1 MKIKLTLVAIAL
13 GLTST
18 VSYAHKANDIIIRGG
33 PVYVHPKSDS
43 DAVKLNGTS
52 TDLKAEANNDT
63 QLGLNFQYM
72 ITDNLGVELLAA
84 TPFSHNISL
93 GGGNSTGL
101 SGKSLGKIKHLPPTL
116 SLVWY
121 PLDANNKLQP
131 YLGAGIN
138 YTFFFDEKLS
148 GEAKNAG
155 FEGGLDLDSSWGLAA
170 QIGVDYSIT
179 DNWLI
184 NAQVRYINIE
194 TDATTY
200 LAGNKITAKY
210 KLDPWVAM
218 VSVGY
223 RF

>member
-1 MKIKLTLVAIAL
+1 MKIKLTLVALAL

-18 VSYAHKANDIIIRGG
+18 ASYAHKANDIIVRGG
-33 PVYVHPKSDS
+33 AVYVHPKNDS
-43 DAVKLNGTS
+43 EAVKLNGAK
-52 TDLKAEANNDT
+52 TDLKAKADNDT

-72 ITDNLGVELLAA
+72 VTDNLGIELLAA
-84 TPFSHNISL
+84 TPFSHKLSL

-121 PLDANNKLQP
+121 PLDSNNKFQP
-131 YLGAGIN
+131 YVGAGIN

-148 GEAKNAG
+148 GEAKDAG
-155 FEGGLDLDSSWGLAA
+155 FDRGLDLDSSWGWAA
-170 QIGVDYSIT
+170 QVGADYSI
-179 DNWLI
+179 DNNWLI

-200 LAGNKITAKY
+200 LGDNKITAKY

>member
-1 MKIKLTLVAIAL
+1 MKVKLTLIAISL
-13 GLTST
+13 GLITTS
-18 VSYAHKANDIIIRGG
+18 SYAHKADDIIVRGG
-33 PVYVHPKSDS
+33 AIYVHPKKDS
-43 DAVKLNGTS
+43 ESVKLNGAA
-52 TDLKAEANNDT
+52 TDLKAKADNDT

-72 ITDNLGVELLAA
+72 VTDHIGIELLAA
-84 TPFSHNISL
+84 TPFSHKLSL

-101 SGKSLGKIKHLPPTL
+101 AGKSLGKIKHLPPTL

-121 PLDANNKLQP
+121 PLDSNNKLQP
-131 YLGAGIN
+131 YVGAGVN

-148 GEAKNAG
+148 GEAKDAG
-155 FEGGLDLDSSWGLAA
+155 FERGLDLDSSWGWAA
-170 QIGVDYSIT
+170 QVGMDYSLS

-184 NAQVRYINIE
+184 NAQARYIKIE

-218 VSVGY
+218 VSIGY